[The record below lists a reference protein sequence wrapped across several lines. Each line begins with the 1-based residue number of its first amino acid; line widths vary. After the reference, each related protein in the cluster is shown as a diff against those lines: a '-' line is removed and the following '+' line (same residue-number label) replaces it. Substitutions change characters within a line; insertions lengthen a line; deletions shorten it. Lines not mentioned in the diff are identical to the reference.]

1 MAGRG
6 KKKEKKTQFDIDMA
20 HRAALYNPWREGGG
34 GTPDGTRRR
43 RRENSVLKKERKKK
57 VETFDFSVELVGK
70 RQVSASWPGIGHRME
85 ASNKHIRTR
94 RHGERGLQGATTV
107 HSAFQRWRGPHNTH
121 TPLTRR
127 SRRRKSF
134 FIERNGGERDR
145 NAKTWRAKSKFNMK

>member
-20 HRAALYNPWREGGG
+20 HRAALYNPWREGG

-70 RQVSASWPGIGHRME
+70 RQVSAPWPGIGQ
-85 ASNKHIRTR
+85 NGGNQHIRTR
-94 RHGERGLQGATTV
+94 RHTQERKASRGRRCIPHSNAGGAHT
-107 HSAFQRWRGPHNTH
+107 TH
-121 TPLTRR
+121 THTHTLGGKKKKEPFFLP
-127 SRRRKSF
+127 SRMEIGMQKQRL
-134 FIERNGGERDR
+134 G
-145 NAKTWRAKSKFNMK
+145 AKDKI